1 MLFDTSNKHP
11 TSSMNRKTFLINS
24 VILFSGQLLGCKTST
39 KDAEVTSLISFDLHT
54 HPGVFIKKGMADY
67 PGDMV
72 FAKRMEDMRLNKI
85 SGAFFSL
92 VADMP
97 LLKITETGIVPRGK
111 FKEGEG
117 WAEFEQQLA
126 ILKDLLLQNNIK
138 ITFSGDELKA
148 DKTIQAYLSCEGGD
162 FLDGNIDNVK
172 KCYDEG
178 VRSIQLVHYAPNLL
192 GDLQTWKAEF
202 GGLSPF
208 GKEVVKEMNRLG
220 MVIDVAHASV
230 RTVKNVAD
238 LTQAPI
244 ILSHSILKGTNN
256 GPISAR
262 AISKDHA
269 KLVADTG
276 GVIGMWPSG
285 FSASFDAFVEHTFSM
300 IDAVGIDHVGIGT
313 DMDGNYKPVISD
325 YTEFTNW
332 QNALLDKGLSKTE
345 LGKISGGNAKR
356 VLEAVL

>member
-1 MLFDTSNKHP
+1 
-11 TSSMNRKTFLINS
+11 MNRKTFLRNTS
-24 VILFSGQLLGCKTST
+24 ILLAGQLLGCNSNSKKLQES
-39 KDAEVTSLISFDLHT
+39 ALISFDLHT
-54 HPGVFIKKGMADY
+54 HPGVFIKKGMSDY
-67 PGDMV
+67 PGDLA
-72 FAKRMEDMRLNKI
+72 FAKRMEDMQTHKL

-111 FKEGEG
+111 FKAGEG
-117 WAEFEQQLA
+117 WAEFEKQLA
-126 ILKDLLLQNNIK
+126 IIKDLLAKNGIE
-138 ITFSGDELKA
+138 IAFSGKELKT
-148 DKTIQAYLSCEGGD
+148 DGTIQAYLSCEGGD
-162 FLDGNIDNVK
+162 FLDGQIENVAN
-172 KCYDEG
+172 CYAEG

-192 GDLQTWKAEF
+192 GDLQTWKAEY

-238 LTQAPI
+238 LTQTPI
-244 ILSHSILKGTNN
+244 LLSHSILKGSNN
-256 GPISAR
+256 GPVSAR

-285 FSASFDAFVEHTFSM
+285 FSASFDAFVDHTFSM

-313 DMDGNYKPVISD
+313 DMDGNYKPVISN
-325 YTEFTNW
+325 YTEFANW
-332 QNALLDKGLSKTE
+332 HSALLAKGLSKEE
-345 LGKISGGNAKR
+345 LGKIAGGNAKR
-356 VLEAVL
+356 ILESVLG

>member
-1 MLFDTSNKHP
+1 
-11 TSSMNRKTFLINS
+11 MNRKTFLINS
-24 VILFSGQLLGCKTST
+24 SILLTGQLLGCNSNTKKTKQS
-39 KDAEVTSLISFDLHT
+39 DLISFDLHT

-67 PGDMV
+67 PGDSA
-72 FAKRMEDMRLNKI
+72 FAKRMEDMRTNKL

-97 LLKITETGIVPRGK
+97 LLKVTETGIVPRGE
-111 FKEGEG
+111 FKAGEG
-117 WAEFEQQLA
+117 WTEFEKQLA
-126 ILKDLLLQNNIK
+126 ILKALLKENGIE
-138 ITFSGDELKA
+138 IAFSGEELKA
-148 DKTIQAYLSCEGGD
+148 DATIQAYLSCEGGD
-162 FLDGNIDNVK
+162 FLDGQIENVA
-172 KCYDEG
+172 KCYAEG

-192 GDLQTWKAEF
+192 GDLQTWKAEY

-238 LTQAPI
+238 LTQAPV

-285 FSASFDAFVEHTFSM
+285 FSASFDAFVDHTFSM

-325 YTEFTNW
+325 YKAFSNW
-332 QNALLDKGLSKTE
+332 KVALANKGLNKE
-345 LGKISGGNAKR
+345 EVNKIAGGNSKR
-356 VLEAVL
+356 VLTQVLK